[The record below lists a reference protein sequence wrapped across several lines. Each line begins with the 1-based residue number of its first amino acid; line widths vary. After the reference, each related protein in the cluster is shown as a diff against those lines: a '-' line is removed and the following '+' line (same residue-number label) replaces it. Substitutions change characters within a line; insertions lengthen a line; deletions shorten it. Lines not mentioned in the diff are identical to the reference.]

1 MARDVSDTVR
11 DALGGVVREAIKN
24 AGDVK
29 PGKKKSGSPLSGVKG
44 IAAGMGLAAAAPLA
58 KKGVDAIRSNGGGIP
73 RPTKMAGKAA
83 SNVGDKVADTLKDTV
98 SSKVDEAGGAGGLV
112 KEAASGL
119 LPFGGGGDDGGG
131 KGGVAGVGK
140 GRRMP
145 VQQAVDVAVP
155 IETAYNQFTQ
165 WEDWS
170 TFMHRVTNVSQDDPC
185 SVKFSTKIW
194 TRKREF
200 TAEIDTQRP
209 DERIKWHVS
218 QGITHTGVVTF
229 HELAPRLTRIEL
241 NFDVEPGGMIE
252 KMARGMRHVKRA
264 ARADLHRFKAFIEM
278 AEQETGAWRGVIED
292 GELVEDHDPSYDEER
307 EYSDIEDFVED
318 EESEDEDADEESD
331 DESDEGGNGG
341 GRKRTERFKAQA
353 ERTQGGESDDDEPES
368 ESEESG
374 SSRSRSS
381 SSRSRS
387 SGSRS
392 RGGSKPKAKAK
403 PQRRRRSTSSS

>member
-24 AGDVK
+24 VGDVK
-29 PGKKKSGSPLSGVKG
+29 PGKKKSGSLSGVKG

-73 RPTKMAGKAA
+73 RPTKLAGKAA

-119 LPFGGGGDDGGG
+119 LPFGGGDDGGG

-318 EESEDEDADEESD
+318 EQSEDEDADEESD

-353 ERTQGGESDDDEPES
+353 ERTQGSESDDDES